1 MRKLIL
7 LLFTVL
13 SLTGCS
19 RSVPVPTET
28 APLCRYVTQV
38 DMTCRQPADVLHKH
52 FTRDEKIESILFYLR
67 LLHDHGDID
76 TLPPDAEQT
85 DYEIILSFSDG
96 SQRVYHQRGS
106 AYLSQDGGPWLILEQ
121 WQGRKLQTLFQL
133 LPSDI

>member
-1 MRKLIL
+1 MYRRFFCL
-7 LLFTVL
+7 LLMLFTL
-13 SLTGCS
+13 CGC
-19 RSVPVPTET
+19 RQEVPQET
-28 APLCRYVTQV
+28 DPLCRYVTQV
-38 DMTCRQPADVLHKH
+38 DMTCRQPTDVHHKH
-52 FTRDEKIESILFYLR
+52 FTQDAKIESILFYLR

-76 TLPPDAEQT
+76 TLPPDAEPT

-121 WQGRKLQTLFQL
+121 WQGRKLQTLFRL